1 MSRGGD
7 VSSGGMKA
15 AWARVAASDGVA
27 AGHHFS
33 TFDLRRLQPF
43 FHTTTVFS
51 RADGL
56 TDALLE
62 LTARSLDDPVTR
74 ESWSAWARRTL
85 T

>member
-7 VSSGGMKA
+7 GSSGGMKA
-15 AWARVAASDGVA
+15 AWARVAASDGAA

-33 TFDLRRLQPF
+33 TSDLRRLQPF
-43 FHTTTVFS
+43 FDTTIVIS
-51 RADGL
+51 CADGL
-56 TDALLE
+56 TGARRDA
-62 LTARSLDDPVTR
+62 TARSLDDPVTR